1 MGKSEGLT
9 DAARA
14 VLDEMKRQGCSSKD
28 INRFYLDHCEGGGS
42 GKGKAPLANG
52 GSIRVADIVRK
63 KVSLLACY
71 EDARR
76 RFTIFHIMNYIMYTE
91 ALEAFDMMEAEG
103 LMRQGI
109 KHNRKVCESE
119 WARYQKA
126 IRTVN
131 DDADWYLLQDTCM
144 AAHESVCSDLERLRM
159 TFGNYLMKIKA
170 PRHTLLAQLSVAL
183 KFADLILRL
192 WPMYFKAYK
201 NYCGR
206 DLSKEFFYGDMHL
219 FIHHLR
225 NITDKLTLHCPK
237 IDYSQDVNCN
247 NTMAVLEYKMA
258 EDSFIRDAVRTAM
271 QYSDK
276 YRSQQE
282 ETEQKQETK

>member
-1 MGKSEGLT
+1 ME
-9 DAARA
+9 
-14 VLDEMKRQGCSSKD
+14 DEPLRRIEFLIES
-28 INRFYLDHCEGGGS
+28 
-42 GKGKAPLANG
+42 KGKHTISAYCALLDAVAACANDT
-52 GSIRVADIVRK
+52 SRTRI
-63 KVSLLACY
+63 
-71 EDARR
+71 E
-76 RFTIFHIMNYIMYTE
+76 HIS
-91 ALEAFDMMEAEG
+91 G
-103 LMRQGI
+103 
-109 KHNRKVCESE
+109 
-119 WARYQKA
+119 
-126 IRTVN
+126 
-131 DDADWYLLQDTCM
+131 QD
-144 AAHESVCSDLERLRM
+144 L
-159 TFGNYLMKIKA
+159 
-170 PRHTLLAQLSVAL
+170 AL

-225 NITDKLTLHCPK
+225 SITDKLTLHCPK